1 MRQPWLQPP
10 GSPAPPGVPDD
21 FSPRSATRP
30 AAGTAL
36 AFGIAMLLLAA
47 GRSAEI
53 VDAAFG
59 LPLAP
64 GTEALIVLAEW
75 WDGLMQA
82 AGVAQGVEA
91 LRGIL
96 SAGR

>member
-21 FSPRSATRP
+21 FSPRSATRS
-30 AAGTAL
+30 AGGVAL

-53 VDAAFG
+53 VDAAYG

-64 GTEALIVLAEW
+64 GTEALIAVTEW
-75 WDGLMQA
+75 WDEAMQA
-82 AGVAQGVEA
+82 IGVTEA
-91 LRGIL
+91 VATLRAIL

>member
-10 GSPAPPGVPDD
+10 ESPAPPGVPDD
-21 FSPRSATRP
+21 FSPRSATRS
-30 AAGTAL
+30 AARAAL

-53 VDAAFG
+53 VDAAYG

-64 GTEALIVLAEW
+64 GTETLIGLTEW

-82 AGVAQGVEA
+82 IGVTAGVEA

>member
-10 GSPAPPGVPDD
+10 ASPAPPGVPDD
-21 FSPRSATRP
+21 FSPRSATRS
-30 AAGTAL
+30 AAGVAL

-53 VDAAFG
+53 VDAAYG

-64 GTEALIVLAEW
+64 GTETLIVLTEG

-82 AGVAQGVEA
+82 IGVTEGVEA
-91 LRGIL
+91 LRAIL